1 MASERTFRIQGA
13 AGIRPAFIAAW
24 NLVQGL
30 MREAGTG
37 YELVLRP
44 LKSKRSVDQNR
55 RYHAMLR
62 DLAAIAWLDGRQY
75 SKEAWHEW
83 AKQEFI
89 GWEDLPGGGRKGIST
104 TTLSIEEFASYM
116 TQIEAWAASNGWP
129 LMVEAA

>member
-13 AGIRPAFIAAW
+13 SGIRPAFIAAW
-24 NLVQGL
+24 NLIQGL
-30 MREAGTG
+30 MRDAGTG

-104 TTLSIEEFASYM
+104 TKLSIEEFGDYM
-116 TQIEAWAASNGWP
+116 TRVEQWAAEQGWP